1 VDLKKNFLL
10 GFNADKNRN
19 LYRKET
25 EHILPSPICC
35 PTTAKDLRKAPA
47 IASPPQF
54 SGLQLPQ
61 LHEPLVV
68 VVKSAQEP
76 VPPAAIFPISG
87 NCRVGMDSFRY

>member
-1 VDLKKNFLL
+1 LKKNFLL
-10 GFNADKNRN
+10 GFNADKNRK

-25 EHILPSPICC
+25 KHILPSPVCC
-35 PTTAKDLRKAPA
+35 LTTAKDLRKALA

-54 SGLQLPQ
+54 SGQQLPQ
-61 LHEPLVV
+61 LHEPLIL